1 MSIGSSDVDFLASP
15 NLSYGPNM
23 LVIGN
28 AKVICDFCSEPEK
41 FSLLRLTQHHARLF
55 MHDFL
60 KP

>member
-1 MSIGSSDVDFLASP
+1 MLILYASP

-28 AKVICDFCSEPEK
+28 AIVICDFCSEQEK